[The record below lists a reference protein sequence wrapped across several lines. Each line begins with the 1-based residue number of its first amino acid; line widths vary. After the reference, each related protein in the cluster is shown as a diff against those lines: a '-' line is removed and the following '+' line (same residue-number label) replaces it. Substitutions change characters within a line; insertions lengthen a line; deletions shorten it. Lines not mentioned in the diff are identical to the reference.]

1 MGVLRE
7 GWLFIQVEDATAE
20 WILYFFLLVQIE
32 VHHRS
37 IVGSLLHLFLLHVL
51 GESKWFLIQVEHA
64 MTERILAVFLIF

>member
-37 IVGSLLHLFLLHVL
+37 IVGSLLYLSLFR
-51 GESKWFLIQVEHA
+51 ERWFLIQVEDA
-64 MTERILAVFLIF
+64 MTEWILAVFLIF